1 MVAVL
6 IKDSE
11 GPGSYESANPLQ
23 EGNVNINIPKE
34 VSFTLSHFSINGNVQ
49 LTAKL
54 AHLKNNRV

>member
-49 LTAKL
+49 LTAK
-54 AHLKNNRV
+54 